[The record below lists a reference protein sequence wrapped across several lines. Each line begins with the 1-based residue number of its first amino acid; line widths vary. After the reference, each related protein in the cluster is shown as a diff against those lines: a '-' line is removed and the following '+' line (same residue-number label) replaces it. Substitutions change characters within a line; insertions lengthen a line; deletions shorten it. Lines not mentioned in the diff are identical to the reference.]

1 MAVLVEGLVRL
12 GNTVVVFD
20 VSGHVDDFV
29 EDLAGLFV
37 DLPER
42 RFDEAVL
49 VDAGKGGKIGDQTDV
64 RTFGGL
70 DGTHAAVMGVVNV
83 SDFESGTVSGKTAG
97 AEGGETTL
105 MREFCQGVRL
115 VHELGQRRGAEE
127 LLDGSDDG
135 TDVDESFRSRLL
147 GVLCGER
154 HSLADDT
161 FHTGETDAELV
172 LEQFAD
178 GTDAAV
184 AQMVDVV
191 KGTDIVAEAVK
202 VVDGGIDVV
211 DDDVF
216 RDEVIGML
224 FQSEEQVVL
233 VPVVLCFGEDVL
245 KDAEPDFFIDADFFQ
260 FVFRQVPGAEE
271 REDVDHAVGND
282 FDFFPLFGEDISF
295 GDTGLFDLV
304 CLLGGDDVTG
314 VGKELTGLH
323 VDDFAGEL
331 LAGQTLGDPEFLI
344 IFIAA
349 YAGQVVTAGVE
360 EQVVE
365 MLFRSLNCRRLARA
379 QSLVDFQECFFTVFR
394 RVLLEGRKDPLVR
407 TEEIEDLFV
416 AGKAQSTNEGRDR
429 DLSVLVDAD
438 IEHIVLVRLIFEPG
452 TSVRDN
458 GGRVEFLTGL
468 IMGHTIIHAGRTDQ
482 LRNDGTLRTVDD
494 EGTAIRHDRELAH
507 LDDRLLDESGLLVGE
522 TRGQVDAGRIG
533 GPVRLALLDGVFGF
547 FIHGIVDELEDEIT
561 GVVGNFPDVSEDFLQ
576 TDIQEPLIRILLD
589 LDEVRHL
596 HDFIDLSE
604 IHTSGCSEL
613 GRFNVYHKP

>member
-1 MAVLVEGLVRL
+1 MR
-12 GNTVVVFD
+12 
-20 VSGHVDDFV
+20 
-29 EDLAGLFV
+29 
-37 DLPER
+37 
-42 RFDEAVL
+42 
-49 VDAGKGGKIGDQTDV
+49 
-64 RTFGGL
+64 
-70 DGTHAAVMGVVNV
+70 VVNV
-83 SDFESGTVSGKTAG
+83 SDFESGTVSGETAG

-105 MREFCQGVRL
+105 MCEFCQRVRL
-115 VHELGQRRGAEE
+115 IHELGQRRGAEE
-127 LLDGSDDG
+127 LFDGSDDG
-135 TDVDESFRSRLL
+135 TDVDECFRGRLF
-147 GVLCGER
+147 GVLRGER

-161 FHTGETDAELV
+161 FHTGEADAELV

-184 AQMVDVV
+184 AQVVDVV
-191 KGTDIVAEAVK
+191 DGADIVAEAVK
-202 VVDGGIDVV
+202 IVDGGIDVV

-245 KDAEPDFFIDADFFQ
+245 QNAEPDFFIDADFFQ
-260 FVFRQVPGAEE
+260 FLFCQVPCAEE
-271 REDVDHAVGND
+271 RKDVDHAVRDD

-295 GDTGLFDLV
+295 GDTGLFDLI
-304 CLLGGDDVTG
+304 CLFGGDDVTG
-314 VGKELTGLH
+314 VGEELTGLH

-331 LAGQTLGDPEFLI
+331 FAGQTLGDAELLI
-344 IFIAA
+344 VFVAA
-349 YAGQVVTAGVE
+349 YAGQVVPAGVE

-365 MLFRSLNCRRLARA
+365 VLLCSLYGRRLARA

-394 RVLLEGRKDPLVR
+394 GVLLEGREDPLVR
-407 TEEIEDLFV
+407 TEEFKDLFV

-438 IEHIVLVRLIFEPG
+438 IEHIVLVRLVFEPG
-452 TSVRDN
+452 TSVRDD

-468 IMGHTIIHAGRTDQ
+468 VMGHTIIYAGGTDQ
-482 LRNDGTLRTVDD
+482 LRNDGTFRTVDD
-494 EGTAIRHDRELAH
+494 EGAALRHDRELAH
-507 LDDRLLDESGLLVGE
+507 LDDRLLDEAGLLVGE
-522 TRGQVDAGRIG
+522 TRGQMDAGRIG
-533 GPVRLALLDGVFGF
+533 CPVRLALLDGVFGF
-547 FIHGIVDELEDEIT
+547 FIHRIVDELEDEIT

-576 TDIQEPLIRILLD
+576 TDIQEPLVRILLD

-596 HDFIDLSE
+596 HDLIDLSE